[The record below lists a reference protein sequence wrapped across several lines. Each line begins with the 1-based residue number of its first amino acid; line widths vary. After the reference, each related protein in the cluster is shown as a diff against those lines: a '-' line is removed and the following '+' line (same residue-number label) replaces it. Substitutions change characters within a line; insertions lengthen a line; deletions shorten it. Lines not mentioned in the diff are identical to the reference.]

1 MVKFKLQIFL
11 KVGMGMNASHS
22 IKNYGIINNT
32 SNSTYKDSYG
42 YAVAKMPFAPA
53 YDEEGKPL
61 NVDGVRHSI
70 IRCWMYI
77 RQRMKLVIIVLCL
90 ILMEKLIL
98 VKSGRQLKG

>member
-1 MVKFKLQIFL
+1 MKDQDFKRYTANINGEIQATNFL

-53 YDEEGKPL
+53 YDE
-61 NVDGVRHSI
+61 D
-70 IRCWMYI
+70 

-98 VKSGRQLKG
+98 VKSGRRLKG